1 MTGKETGKE
10 ADDLRLVRFRKMSKP
25 VRVVYARPRT
35 FLSIAIGVAAFLLL
49 PGSLRLVTRMVIG
62 WDTFVALYLLLVYI
76 MMARCG
82 LAHIKRN
89 AVLQDDGRFLILLV
103 TALGAFASIAAIV
116 FELGASHHSVPELT
130 LATVTIALSWAAVH
144 SGFALHYAH
153 EFYRGK
159 PGGLQ
164 FPSGDK
170 DEHADYWDFVYFSFV
185 IGMTA
190 QVSDVGITD
199 KTIRRT
205 ATVHGI
211 ISFVYNTAL
220 VALMVNIAASAI

>member
-1 MTGKETGKE
+1 MAGKEFE
-10 ADDLRLVRFRKMSKP
+10 ARLLRFRKMPKP

-35 FLSIAIGVAAFLLL
+35 FLSIATGIVAFFLL
-49 PGSLRLVTRMVIG
+49 PGSLRLVTRLLVS
-62 WDTFVALYLLLVYI
+62 WDIFIALYLVLVYT
-76 MMARCG
+76 MMLRSG

-103 TALGAFASIAAIV
+103 TALGAFASVGAIV
-116 FELGASHHSVPELT
+116 FELGAGHRGTPELT
-130 LATVTIALSWAAVH
+130 LGTVTIALSWAAVH
-144 SGFALHYAH
+144 TVFALHYAH
-153 EFYRGK
+153 EFYRGAK
-159 PGGLQ
+159 PGGLD
-164 FPSGDK
+164 FPKGHE
-170 DEHADYWDFVYFSFV
+170 DEPPDYWDFVYFSFV

-190 QVSDVGITD
+190 QVSDVGVTD
-199 KTIRRT
+199 RMIRRT

>member
-1 MTGKETGKE
+1 MADKES
-10 ADDLRLVRFRKMSKP
+10 DDPLLLRFRKMPKP

-35 FLSIAIGVAAFLLL
+35 FFSVAIGIAAFFLL
-49 PGSLRLVTRMVIG
+49 PGSLRLVTRLLISWDIVI
-62 WDTFVALYLLLVYI
+62 ALYLLLVYA
-76 MMARCG
+76 MVLRSG
-82 LAHIKRN
+82 LPHIRRN

-116 FELGASHHSVPELT
+116 FELGASHRSGPQLT

-144 SGFALHYAH
+144 TTFALHYAH
-153 EFYRGK
+153 DYYRGAK

-164 FPSGDK
+164 FPLGDQH
-170 DEHADYWDFVYFSFV
+170 EHADYWDFVYFSFV

-205 ATVHGI
+205 ATAHGI
-211 ISFVYNTAL
+211 ISFVFNTAL

>member
-1 MTGKETGKE
+1 MPAAKKELDE
-10 ADDLRLVRFRKMSKP
+10 LAARLKKMPAP

-35 FLSIAIGVAAFLLL
+35 FVSMAIGTVAFFLL
-49 PGSLRLVTRMVIG
+49 PDSLRLVTR
-62 WDTFVALYLLLVYI
+62 LLVAWDIFAAFYLALAYA
-76 MMARCG
+76 MMFRCDHS
-82 LAHIKRN
+82 HIRRN
-89 AVLQDDGRFLILLV
+89 AILQDDGRFLILLV

-116 FELGASHHSVPELT
+116 FELGASKRGASELT
-130 LATVTIALSWAAVH
+130 LAVATIVLSWAAVH
-144 SGFALHYAH
+144 TTFALHYAH
-153 EFYRGK
+153 DYYRGAK

-170 DEHADYWDFVYFSFV
+170 NDPADYWDFVYFSFV

-211 ISFVYNTAL
+211 ISFVFNTAL
-220 VALMVNIAASAI
+220 LALMVNIAASAIAA

>member
-1 MTGKETGKE
+1 MPAAKKELDE
-10 ADDLRLVRFRKMSKP
+10 LAARLKKMPAP

-35 FLSIAIGVAAFLLL
+35 FVSMAIGTVAFFLL
-49 PGSLRLVTRMVIG
+49 PDSLRLVTR
-62 WDTFVALYLLLVYI
+62 LLVAWDIFAAFYLALAYA
-76 MMARCG
+76 MMFRCDHS
-82 LAHIKRN
+82 HIRRN
-89 AVLQDDGRFLILLV
+89 AILQDDGRFLILLV

-116 FELGASHHSVPELT
+116 FELGASKRGASELT
-130 LATVTIALSWAAVH
+130 LAVATIVLSWAAVH
-144 SGFALHYAH
+144 TTFALHYAH
-153 EFYRGK
+153 DYYRGAK

-170 DEHADYWDFVYFSFV
+170 TDPADYWDFVYFSFV

-205 ATVHGI
+205 ATAHGI
-211 ISFVYNTAL
+211 VSFVFNTAL